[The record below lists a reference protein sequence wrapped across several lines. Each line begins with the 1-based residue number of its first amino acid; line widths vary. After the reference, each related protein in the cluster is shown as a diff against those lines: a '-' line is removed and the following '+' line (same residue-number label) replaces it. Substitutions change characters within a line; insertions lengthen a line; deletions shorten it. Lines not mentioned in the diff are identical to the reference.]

1 MYLFKFV
8 DVLTDLMLKYLRRLP
23 SGHHQD
29 LIAPSSKN
37 LSSQLKQSRRRLLN
51 RTPAQPLG
59 RPLLSPPSFLA
70 SAPTTLRRLNTGNLQ
85 ALPGQRGWSSLQ
97 PPLKAHSATTQVQQG
112 EWPNQ
117 AKKARVKLA
126 LHSFLQLSSHQEEAR
141 WLALIKEFP
150 SM

>member
-1 MYLFKFV
+1 MDIFTIV
-8 DVLTDLMLKYLRRLP
+8 TLKYLRRLP
-23 SGHHQD
+23 AGHHQR
-29 LIAPSSKN
+29 LIFPSSKS
-37 LSSQLKQSRRRLLN
+37 LSSHLNQSRRKLLN
-51 RTPAQPLG
+51 RRPAQQFEI
-59 RPLLSPPSFLA
+59 PLLSPQSFRV
-70 SAPTTLRRLNTGNLQ
+70 SVPTTLRKLNTGNLQ

-112 EWPNQ
+112 KWPNQ

-126 LHSFLQLSSHQEEAR
+126 LHSFLQLSSHQEEAK